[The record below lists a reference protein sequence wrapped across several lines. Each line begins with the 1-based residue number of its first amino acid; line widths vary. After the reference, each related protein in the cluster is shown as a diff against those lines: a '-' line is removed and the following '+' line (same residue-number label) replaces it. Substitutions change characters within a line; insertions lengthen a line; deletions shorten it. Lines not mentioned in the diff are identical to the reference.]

1 MEKHLLPVEEYREPI
16 EFANQQLKI
25 FWLPDEIKVE
35 KDIQDVLVNFTESEK
50 HAVISVLKLF
60 SIYET
65 HAGDEYWGKRFKD
78 MFDGAEF
85 HRMASVFSMFE
96 LAVHAPFYNKI
107 NELLHINT
115 PEFYNSYQQD
125 EVLKARVEHLGEII
139 DHPSD
144 LVSLAAFSMVE
155 GVILYSSFAY
165 LKHYQSEGKNKLMN
179 VVRGINFSVR
189 DENLHSMAGAW
200 AFKLKMKEKQE
211 AWKKQGYD
219 VEKLVKVILEKIS
232 ETEDLL
238 VEHEDAIIDKI
249 FEKGDIPGITSHQLK
264 QFVRSR
270 VNECRKQLGLEKK
283 YDVKYNPIADWFY
296 KGINNYQFN
305 DFFSGQGREYN
316 RNWDESAFTWG
327 TSNG

>member
-1 MEKHLLPVEEYREPI
+1 MEKHLLPVEEYKEPI

-139 DHPSD
+139 DHHSD

-200 AFKLKMKEKQE
+200 AFKLKMKQKEE
-211 AWKKQGYD
+211 YWKSKGYD
-219 VEKLVKVILEKIS
+219 VEFQKQIVLAKIHQA
-232 ETEDLL
+232 EDLL